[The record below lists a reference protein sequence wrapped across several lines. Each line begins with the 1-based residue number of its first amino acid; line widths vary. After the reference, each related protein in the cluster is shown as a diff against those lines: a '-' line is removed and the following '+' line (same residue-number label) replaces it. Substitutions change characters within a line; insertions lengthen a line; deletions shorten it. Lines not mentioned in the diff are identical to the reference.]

1 MEQSNQQRANVL
13 HLARRQ
19 PDKTIVQYV
28 DELRS
33 AAASGAVVGIMIAVH
48 YGGGEFG
55 YMGAGTLTETP
66 TLGLGATLRLA
77 QKLL

>member
-1 MEQSNQQRANVL
+1 
-13 HLARRQ
+13 
-19 PDKTIVQYV
+19 
-28 DELRS
+28 
-33 AAASGAVVGIMIAVH
+33 MIAVH

-55 YMGAGTLTETP
+55 YIGAGTLTETP

>member
-1 MEQSNQQRANVL
+1 MR
-13 HLARRQ
+13 
-19 PDKTIVQYV
+19 YV